1 MRRKTK
7 RKGKWRKYETEKKAP
22 ADRGLTPAAY
32 EKAIKELVKNR
43 RL

>member
-7 RKGKWRKYETEKKAP
+7 RKGKWRKYETEKKAL

-32 EKAIKELVKNR
+32 EKAIKELSKKHG
-43 RL
+43 L